1 MAEKILPLNKPNS
14 GRAAGKI
21 KYAMM
26 AINPQKLFVRETS
39 TIQEVISV
47 IDYSRRLGLALV
59 VDCDSRLVNTLTDG
73 DVRRGILNGNE
84 LTDTA
89 AKLLVI
95 KQSMPHSKPVVAA
108 DTTTRAERLALMQEN
123 AVRQLPII
131 DAQGVVVAIES
142 LLEMTETDEI
152 PMNAVVMA
160 GGLGKRLLS
169 LTVDTPKP
177 MLLVSGR
184 PVLEHIVEKLLKAGI
199 NRMQFATYFRPEKI
213 IEHFGDG
220 SEFGVDISYLKEDSP
235 LGTAGALSLL
245 QRPTQ
250 DVLVINGDVI
260 SEVDF
265 VAMFDFHKES
275 KAIMTLGVL
284 PYEHTIPFGVIEY
297 LGHQVT
303 GIKEKPSQRW
313 FVNGGIYILSPE
325 VFEFIKPSQHL
336 DMPDL
341 IAQLLVAN
349 KNVASFPIRE
359 QWIDIGRPA
368 DFARA
373 NNLAV
378 KVV

>member
-1 MAEKILPLNKPNS
+1 MT
-14 GRAAGKI
+14 
-21 KYAMM
+21 
-26 AINPQKLFVRETS
+26 AINPQELFVRETS
-39 TIQEVISV
+39 TIQKVISV
-47 IDYSRRLGLALV
+47 IDHSRRLGLALV
-59 VDCDSRLVNTLTDG
+59 VDRDNRLVNTLTDG

-84 LTDTA
+84 LTDPA

-108 DTTTRAERLALMQEN
+108 DTTTRAERLALMQKN

-142 LLEMTETDEI
+142 MLEMTEIDQI

-160 GGLGKRLLS
+160 GGFGKRLLS

-199 NRMQFATYFRPEKI
+199 NRMQFTTYFRPEKI

-220 SEFGVDISYLKEDSP
+220 SDFGVDISYLKEDSP

-245 QRPTQ
+245 RRPTQ
-250 DVLVINGDVI
+250 DVLVINGDII
-260 SEVDF
+260 SEVNF
-265 VAMFDFHKES
+265 VAMFDFHQQS

-284 PYEHTIPFGVIEY
+284 PYEHTIPFGVIEH

-313 FVNGGIYILSPE
+313 FVNSGIYILSPE

-341 IAQLLVAN
+341 ISQLLAAN

-373 NNLAV
+373 NDLAV